1 MSIFIDKQAE
11 ASMKSTRKTGRI
23 LSRIFIGLLILILVI
38 VAAFQLSVRPGVF
51 VISQMFKQPVI
62 ILNPEEYATASQ
74 KVNHEKNITYTSA
87 FSNNT
92 MDIYFPAGDIQARG
106 ILLWVHG
113 GGFVAGDKE
122 AIEEFAT
129 YIVAA
134 NQIAVEIGRASCR
147 ERMTSEGVDE

>member
-11 ASMKSTRKTGRI
+11 ASMKSTRKTGII

-74 KVNHEKNITYTSA
+74 KVNHEKNITYYSTFLYNSLYI
-87 FSNNT
+87 F
-92 MDIYFPAGDIQARG
+92 YLAGD
-106 ILLWVHG
+106 LYNSWVYMLVLCNEHS
-113 GGFVAGDKE
+113 A
-122 AIEEFAT
+122 
-129 YIVAA
+129 
-134 NQIAVEIGRASCR
+134 
-147 ERMTSEGVDE
+147 